1 MSYRIES
8 HPAATLFP
16 LMDGIELK
24 ALADDITAHG
34 LLEPIVMLDGRVLDG
49 RNRLRACELSGVT
62 PLFVEWVQNGSS
74 PTEWVVSHNLHRRH
88 LTVAQRAALALDLL
102 PRLEAEA
109 RERMAEGGREYG
121 RGKGSPETDTPIA
134 EGRADEKAAAM
145 VGIGRSS
152 VATAKAIQNRD
163 DSGAVVQAMRSG
175 EVNVQ
180 QAAREVGLKT
190 SGQSSTILDSGER
203 TAHGHAK
210 PVYFGKGDKWLEATQ
225 PLARYLKAFEKRDY
239 EFSHVNPREAT
250 KRLQVIDELIES
262 LQAARVDLETRSHK
276 ARGFGFSAF

>member
-109 RERMAEGGREYG
+109 KERQSLAGGATPG
-121 RGKGSPETDTPIA
+121 ALSPETDEA
-134 EGRADEKAAAM
+134 LAGRADEKAAAM

>member
-1 MSYRIES
+1 VSYRIES

-109 RERMAEGGREYG
+109 KERQATSGPGVLGGRPLPPF
-121 RGKGSPETDTPIA
+121 PEEAVGEATA
-134 EGRADEKAAAM
+134 KAAAM